1 LVTYRASHT
10 TEQVWQPRR
19 GVPVIASASSL
30 AVTSAR
36 KLLSAFRDHPGRR
49 GPMHI
54 AILADPLL
62 RYSAGQAVGLVEVGA
77 KVTLYYVDRLREFGD
92 TTSERA
98 RILDEVNSHGV
109 DVVRL
114 DRRRLARTVG
124 QTRALLR
131 DLRARKVTGLIAQ
144 AHFDPRYAF
153 ASLRLPTVL
162 VLHDPRPHS
171 GDSDTPR
178 WPMPLVARFAEA
190 TASCLMIHSDRLA
203 PQIRQFLRQVPTIV
217 VPHGAT
223 MAPAPVRRPRSP
235 VALVAGRLFAYKGVD
250 WALDAFPAVRRR
262 VPDARLIVA
271 GRGPVADEAR
281 RRGLEGVAIED
292 GYVSDARME
301 QLLEQASVLLLPY
314 RDATQSGMGL
324 LAVGRGIPCVVTPQ
338 GALPD
343 LLGRLGDDL
352 LWPTSDLGDLADAVV
367 AALEKDDAFR
377 TAIYDRA
384 AKLFTWSVVGETLL
398 SQLVPFEFGM
408 RPGAERSHALLE
420 LSR

>member
-1 LVTYRASHT
+1 VSYDAAGT

-19 GVPVIASASSL
+19 GLPQTAAASSL
-30 AVTSAR
+30 AVTLAR
-36 KLLSAFRDHPGRR
+36 KLFSAFRDNPGHR

-62 RYSAGQAVGLVEVGA
+62 RYSAGQAIGLGEAGA
-77 KVTLYYVDRLREFGD
+77 TVTLYYVDRLHDFGD
-92 TTSERA
+92 STYERA
-98 RILDEVNSHGV
+98 HLLDEVNAHGV

-144 AHFDPRYAF
+144 AHFDPRYAL

-171 GDSDTPR
+171 GDSDAPR

-190 TASCLMIHSDRLA
+190 TASCLMIHSERLA
-203 PQIRQFLRQVPTIV
+203 AQIRPFLRQIPTIV

-223 MAPAPVRRPRSP
+223 MAPAPVRRPGSP

-250 WALDAFPAVRRR
+250 FALDAFPAVRRR

-271 GRGPVADEAR
+271 GRGPLADEAR
-281 RRGLEGVAIED
+281 RRGLDGVVVED

-301 QLLEQASVLLLPY
+301 QLLGQASVLLLPY

-324 LAVGRGIPCVVTPQ
+324 LAVGRGIPCVVTPR

-343 LLGRLGDDL
+343 LLGRLGDEL
-352 LWPTSDLGDLADAVV
+352 LWSTSDLGDLTDAVV
-367 AALEKDDAFR
+367 AALKKDDAFR

-384 AKLFTWSVVGETLL
+384 AMLFAWSVVGDTLL
-398 SQLVPFEFGM
+398 SELVPFGFGVRAHVQ
-408 RPGAERSHALLE
+408 RPHALRE
-420 LSR
+420 LAP